1 MEIISSKVLGGFG
14 TSDFRY
20 HRSWT
25 LVVRGTPYS
34 LPCQVAVSIGGWS
47 VFAVACD
54 FWSPVSSRIQ
64 PAVANSAVQ
73 VTSIPS
79 RSMPSS
85 LAASR
90 RTNWS
95 RWPSA
100 SLGSRLPTIVYRP
113 AAALLQSAMILS
125 KPVPLAPPYRLTT
138 VPFEP
143 PEPAARDVISVAA
156 PIIASHRVRRRDDV
170 GC

>member
-14 TSDFRY
+14 TSDLRY
-20 HRSWT
+20 HKSWT

-47 VFAVACD
+47 VFAVAWV

-64 PAVANSAVQ
+64 PAGANSAVQ
-73 VTSIPS
+73 VTSMPS

-95 RWPSA
+95 RCPSA
-100 SLGSRLPTIVYRP
+100 SLGRRLPTMLYRP
-113 AAALLQSAMILS
+113 AAALLQSARILS
-125 KPVPLAPPYRLTT
+125 KPVPLAPPYRFTT
-138 VPFEP
+138 TPFDP
-143 PEPAARDVISVAA
+143 PEHAARELTSAAA
-156 PIIASHRVRRRDDV
+156 PIIASHRDRRREDV
-170 GC
+170 LC